1 VGVVDAIA
9 PGVADLIWN
18 RALNQRLGTA
28 NLTTLEIYNTAASR
42 NMSFS
47 DVFNIPE
54 QVWPIL
60 MWSPSKC
67 VLTYRRALG

>member
-1 VGVVDAIA
+1 MGVVDAIS
-9 PGVADLIWN
+9 PGTADLIWN
-18 RALNQRLGTA
+18 RALNQRLGTT

-54 QVWPIL
+54 QV
-60 MWSPSKC
+60 
-67 VLTYRRALG
+67 